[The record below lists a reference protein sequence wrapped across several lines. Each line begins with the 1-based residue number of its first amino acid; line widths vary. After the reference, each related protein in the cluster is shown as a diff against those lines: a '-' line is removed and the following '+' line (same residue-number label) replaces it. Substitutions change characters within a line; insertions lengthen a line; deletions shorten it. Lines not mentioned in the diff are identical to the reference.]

1 MQVCVYIEDTNLV
14 VVSGRQGGPLNLFM
28 SLLHDSVVSPS
39 ILMSVPRF
47 CRERER
53 EGGKEGGR

>member
-1 MQVCVYIEDTNLV
+1 MCPCTNTTNHYTHVFVRVCVYIEDTNLV

-39 ILMSVPRF
+39 ILM
-47 CRERER
+47 
-53 EGGKEGGR
+53 